1 MISESIMLPSM
12 GIPYNKL
19 EGSSLKV
26 KPITTKIYKDFL
38 VNNEDDGII
47 NMLNECMVDSPIS
60 ADELVYADQLALLF
74 KIRSMSL
81 GSEVKIRVHCPF
93 CNNDVNVVWD
103 LMLSDC
109 DYLSASSYPFE
120 IELPESKTRIKVL
133 LSNSKMR
140 RLAKEEAKKRAEK
153 FSKKVSDFLPQL
165 SVCSQLQVPECSD
178 IIEKLQWYESLSLM
192 DSIYIDSVI
201 ENVQNFGISTQQTLK
216 CTECEKDLNVSLMI
230 DQNFFRPHIDLP
242 PVFKTTKGKL
252 ATGI

>member
-19 EGSSLKV
+19 EGSSLRV
-26 KPITTKIYKDFL
+26 KPLTTKIYKDFL

-47 NMLNECMVDSPIS
+47 NMLNECIVDSSIS
-60 ADELVYADQLALLF
+60 ADELVYQDQLALLF

-93 CNNDVNVVWD
+93 CDNDVNVIWD
-103 LMLSDC
+103 LMNADC

-120 IELPESKTRIKVL
+120 IELPESKTKIKVL

-140 RLAKEEAKKRAEK
+140 RLAREEAKKRAEK
-153 FSKKVSDFLPQL
+153 FSKKISDFLPQL
-165 SVCSQLQVPECSD
+165 SICSQIQIPECRD
-178 IIEKLQWYESLSLM
+178 IIEKLQWYESLSIM
-192 DSIYIDSVI
+192 DSIYIDSII
-201 ENVQNFGISTQQTLK
+201 ESVQNFGISTQQTLK

-230 DQNFFRPHIDLP
+230 DQNFFRPNFDLP
-242 PVFKTTKGKL
+242 TVCKTTKGKL
-252 ATGI
+252 AAGI